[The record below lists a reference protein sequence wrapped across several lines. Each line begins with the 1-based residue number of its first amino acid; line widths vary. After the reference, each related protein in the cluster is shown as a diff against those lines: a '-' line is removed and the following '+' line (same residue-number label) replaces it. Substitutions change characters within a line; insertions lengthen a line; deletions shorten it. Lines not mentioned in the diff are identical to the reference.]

1 MSDMPPNTSIP
12 PHEKLQKLTKAEKII
27 KALDLEMI
35 STLLCMEMDVVRYG
49 HGGRRPLMGGK
60 VQLMKPI
67 VDGLTK
73 KEKNHTVTPE
83 NLTVAI
89 IIGLEYDEE
98 CGVWMN
104 DSASAAK
111 IDHIAKY
118 PHAESQFALTPGG
131 FHPRS
136 STGTPFKDRPEA
148 AN

>member
-1 MSDMPPNTSIP
+1 M
-12 PHEKLQKLTKAEKII
+12 
-27 KALDLEMI
+27 
-35 STLLCMEMDVVRYG
+35 
-49 HGGRRPLMGGK
+49 MGGK

-104 DSASAAK
+104 DSGEGK
-111 IDHIAKY
+111 WYYK
-118 PHAESQFALTPGG
+118 FW
-131 FHPRS
+131 
-136 STGTPFKDRPEA
+136 
-148 AN
+148 

>member
-1 MSDMPPNTSIP
+1 MTDGVVDG
-12 PHEKLQKLTKAEKII
+12 A
-27 KALDLEMI
+27 A
-35 STLLCMEMDVVRYG
+35 LLCMEMDVVRYG

-104 DSASAAK
+104 DSGEGK
-111 IDHIAKY
+111 WYYK
-118 PHAESQFALTPGG
+118 FW
-131 FHPRS
+131 
-136 STGTPFKDRPEA
+136 
-148 AN
+148 